1 MKKYKRIFLFV
12 LDSFGI
18 GAMPDALQY
27 GDAGANTFATVA
39 KDPAYHCPTLESF
52 GLLNIDHICLG
63 HPVCTPFGA
72 FARMTEAS
80 HGKDTIIGHWEMCGV
95 ISEHDLPTYPNGF
108 PEELLARFKLAVGRD
123 ILCNRPYSGTKVIE
137 DYGDTHIKTGK
148 LIVYTSADSVFQI
161 AAHEDIVPLA
171 ELYHICEIA
180 RGMLT
185 GKNAVGRVIARP
197 FSGTPGNFT
206 RTAHRHDYALEPPHD
221 TVLDYLK
228 KNGCD
233 VIAIGKIHDIFAGRG
248 ITQTIRTTGNE
259 DGMKKADGMLSQDF
273 HGLCFVNLVDFD
285 MLYGHRNDIGGYAAA
300 LSRFD
305 CFLKSFHT
313 KLHPDDL
320 LMITADH
327 GCDPG
332 YPTTDHTREYTPL
345 LVCTT
350 NPFGINLG
358 TRKTFS
364 DIGKTILENFEC
376 VCELPGESFLHQL
389 TSKNTV

>member
-1 MKKYKRIFLFV
+1 
-12 LDSFGI
+12 
-18 GAMPDALQY
+18 
-27 GDAGANTFATVA
+27 
-39 KDPAYHCPTLESF
+39 
-52 GLLNIDHICLG
+52 
-63 HPVCTPFGA
+63 
-72 FARMTEAS
+72 
-80 HGKDTIIGHWEMCGV
+80 
-95 ISEHDLPTYPNGF
+95 
-108 PEELLARFKLAVGRD
+108 
-123 ILCNRPYSGTKVIE
+123 
-137 DYGDTHIKTGK
+137 
-148 LIVYTSADSVFQI
+148 
-161 AAHEDIVPLA
+161 
-171 ELYHICEIA
+171 
-180 RGMLT
+180 
-185 GKNAVGRVIARP
+185 
-197 FSGTPGNFT
+197 
-206 RTAHRHDYALEPPHD
+206 
-221 TVLDYLK
+221 
-228 KNGCD
+228 
-233 VIAIGKIHDIFAGRG
+233 
-248 ITQTIRTTGNE
+248 
-259 DGMKKADGMLSQDF
+259 MLSQDF